1 MLHSERKCLHHEMG
15 AQSNRIM
22 AFPLRML
29 QNPFR
34 IGSRRLDCSLSKEV
48 LLSWA
53 GCPELSNIS
62 ISFENA
68 LETLQDF
75 FLEDRS
81 EFLQDS
87 FPEAWPQPVHFSEFA
102 QYILGSWADYP
113 WDQRPELS
121 NNGIPFKGS
130 LQVSS
135 GLLQGG
141 WMLHSEGNAAIK

>member
-1 MLHSERKCLHHEMG
+1 MLHSERKCCHHEMG

-22 AFPLRML
+22 AFPSRML

-62 ISFENA
+62 SSFENA

-102 QYILGSWADYP
+102 QYILGGWADYP

-121 NNGIPFKGS
+121 NNGIPFKES
-130 LQVSS
+130 LRVSS
-135 GLLQGG
+135 GLLPGG